1 MELIDLHG
9 CMIFFGVSSVV
20 GAIFVYFV
28 LKETSGQSLDDVG
41 LDEKTKM
48 DRIHAIRLNSI

>member
-1 MELIDLHG
+1 
-9 CMIFFGVSSVV
+9 MIFFGVSSVV